1 LSTSGWEQVS
11 QLATREPTFGHRR
24 ALTEDALAQLGP
36 LRAAL
41 DAYRRTCDTVYLDG
55 AFAAARAFIAALPW
69 VGGRTRPDLE
79 ELRWVTRAVPE
90 FSELLSSAADE
101 AERAISASLVQT
113 WRTLGLRTVPPG
125 WTGPE
130 VESARMLF
138 ACTCAAGASPPT
150 ERVPAGLRGLTAVR
164 AALQLTAELAA
175 DERLWERALGQH
187 YDSVRH
193 RYARRT
199 TWRNRGLADLLRD
212 NGGVQRAVSAR
223 LERWLTE
230 GARLPALAGELEAA
244 LVHERTPVRFA

>member
-11 QLATREPTFGHRR
+11 QVVTREPAFGDRR
-24 ALTEDALAQLGP
+24 ALTEEALAELGP
-36 LRAAL
+36 LRVAL
-41 DAYRRTCDTVYLDG
+41 EAYRRSCDTVYLDG
-55 AFAAARAFIAALPW
+55 AFAATRAFVAALPW
-69 VGGRTRPDLE
+69 VGERTRPDLE
-79 ELRWVTRAVPE
+79 QLRWVTRAVPAI
-90 FSELLSSAADE
+90 SELLSSAADE

-113 WRTLGLRTVPPG
+113 WRTLGVRTVPPA
-125 WTGPE
+125 WTAAD

-138 ACTCAAGASPPT
+138 ACTCAADPSAPT
-150 ERVPAGLRGLTAVR
+150 ERVPAGLRGLTAAR

-175 DERLWERALGQH
+175 DEQLWERALGEQ

-199 TWRNRGLADLLRD
+199 TWRNRGLADLVRD

-223 LERWLTE
+223 LERWLIR

>member
-1 LSTSGWEQVS
+1 MSGWEHVS
-11 QLATREPTFGHRR
+11 QLATRQPMFGERR
-24 ALTEDALAQLGP
+24 VLTEDALAQLGP
-36 LRAAL
+36 LRTAL
-41 DAYRRTCDTVYLDG
+41 AAYRRSGDAVYLDL
-55 AFAAARAFIAALPW
+55 AFAAARGLIATLPW
-69 VGGRTRPDLE
+69 VGVRPRPELE
-79 ELRWVTRAVPE
+79 ELRWVTRTVPE

-101 AERAISASLVQT
+101 AEIAISSGLLQT
-113 WRTLGLRTVPPG
+113 WRALGLRRGPPD
-125 WTGPE
+125 WTRPE
-130 VESARMLF
+130 VESARVLF
-138 ACTCAAGASPPT
+138 AWMCAAGPSAPT

-175 DERLWERALGQH
+175 DERLWKRALGQH

-199 TWRNRGLADLLRD
+199 TWRNRGLADLVRD

-230 GARLPALAGELEAA
+230 GARLPTLAGELEAA